1 MIRLPD
7 VKILD
12 GGVVLEALEDV
23 IAAVQAEVVAA
34 EVQPLDESVELQQVP
49 HRPTALQTQAV
60 RGDVEVSYQLVQRN
74 GLEIETL
81 MDKIYMGGT

>member
-7 VKILD
+7 VKVLD
-12 GGVVLEALEDV
+12 GGVVFEALKDV

-49 HRPTALQTQAV
+49 HRPAALQAQAV
-60 RGDVEVSYQLVQRN
+60 RGDV
-74 GLEIETL
+74 
-81 MDKIYMGGT
+81 